1 MTLRPHRVDDQGME
15 QPLSGLARVRLDIP
29 TMKYFLCLGGLV
41 ALTLSTSL
49 ADTAPSPDPTNSANN
64 ATNGPTAL
72 DQSNTQADVKIT
84 AKIRRHVTKDERL
97 SVDAKNVK
105 IITSGGKVI
114 LTGPVDSAEEQ
125 RIVREHA
132 EKAVGAAN
140 VTDQT
145 TVK

>member
-1 MTLRPHRVDDQGME
+1 M
-15 QPLSGLARVRLDIP
+15 
-29 TMKYFLCLGGLV
+29 